1 MSDDSIIRKIAEF
14 IPGYGGYLEQEDRR
28 RDDRLTREFLVRRI
42 TNCKHNL
49 DDIGKQ
55 AIAAGDIEL
64 PAKLQPLHDKL
75 DLAQSRLASAVEGY
89 AGWFNDRKVDADVLA
104 EVAELDAGLVSL
116 VDQLDEL
123 ADDWSIERAGDFRDG
138 LQQLHKQLDRRN
150 TILKAGS

>member
-1 MSDDSIIRKIAEF
+1 MPWNCGRIFLTRRNALSNDSIRRKIVEF

-42 TNCKHNL
+42 TNCKQKL
-49 DDIGKQ
+49 DEIGKQ

-64 PAKLQPLHDKL
+64 PAKLQPLNNKL
-75 DLAQSRLASAVEGY
+75 DLAQSRLASAVEGF
-89 AGWFNDRKVDADVLA
+89 AGWFNDRKVDADLLA

-123 ADDWSIERAGDFRDG
+123 ADDWSIE
-138 LQQLHKQLDRRN
+138 
-150 TILKAGS
+150 KA